1 MKMRERSWMV
11 DRQKHGRL
19 SQTLGNDSP
28 LREGRVSKDGV
39 EFATALEGGT
49 YITGRKARRI
59 QKPRTQLTRTA
70 RTQLRMSVGGNEC
83 GGR

>member
-19 SQTLGNDSP
+19 SQTLGNDTP

-39 EFATALEGGT
+39 EFATALEGDLYT
-49 YITGRKARRI
+49 VRNRRNI
-59 QKPRTQLTRTA
+59 SA
-70 RTQLRMSVGGNEC
+70 FGNN
-83 GGR
+83 